1 MDVNP
6 FQLKPKLMQLIFHN
20 SAVPFLN
27 SYIFWGGLGGGK
39 HH

>member
-1 MDVNP
+1 MDVNT

-27 SYIFWGGLGGGK
+27 SFIFGGGGGGK